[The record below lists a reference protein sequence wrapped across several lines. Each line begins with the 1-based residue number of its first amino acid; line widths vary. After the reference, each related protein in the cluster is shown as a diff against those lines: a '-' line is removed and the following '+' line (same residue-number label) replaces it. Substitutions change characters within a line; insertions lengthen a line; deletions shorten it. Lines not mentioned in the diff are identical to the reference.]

1 MKIEIATAVYNND
14 LWNAMKYMNY
24 KCHFIFFIQDDEDDD
39 VDETDGKPVE
49 NVSDFPQIKSNV
61 EQLESERYTV
71 TVIFC

>member
-1 MKIEIATAVYNND
+1 
-14 LWNAMKYMNY
+14 MNY

>member
-1 MKIEIATAVYNND
+1 
-14 LWNAMKYMNY
+14 MNY

-49 NVSDFPQIKSNV
+49 NVSDFPPQIKSNV

>member
-1 MKIEIATAVYNND
+1 
-14 LWNAMKYMNY
+14 MKYMNC

-49 NVSDFPQIKSNV
+49 NVYDFPPQIKSNV

-71 TVIFC
+71 TIIFC

>member
-1 MKIEIATAVYNND
+1 
-14 LWNAMKYMNY
+14 MKYMNY

-49 NVSDFPQIKSNV
+49 NVSDFPPQIKSNV